1 MGIFDRMGKVISS
14 NINSLLDK
22 AEDPK
27 KSLDLTLE
35 EMGTSI
41 KSAKKE
47 VVEALATQKR
57 LGKKVD
63 ELDAEG
69 EKWER
74 RAELAL
80 KSGDEELA
88 REALK
93 HKKRVVG
100 ERDRAEAMRAEQ
112 RGVVLTMKREM
123 ERMEQ
128 KHEELKVRKGT
139 IAGDIARAKKAGDDP
154 LGGAG
159 GPGGKAF
166 EEFRRMEAKVDHDRS
181 EADAMTEVDDVLR
194 DGLSA
199 AELESKFA
207 ALEGKG
213 YGSGSSGGAPQQDP
227 IDDEL
232 TRLKNKLR
240 IGK

>member
-27 KSLDLTLE
+27 KSLDMTIT
-35 EMGTSI
+35 EMGDSL

-47 VVEALATQKR
+47 IVEALATQKR
-57 LGKKVD
+57 LGKKVE

-93 HKKRVVG
+93 HKKRVVA

-128 KHEELKVRKGT
+128 KYEELKARKGT
-139 IAGDIARAKKAGDDP
+139 IAGEIARAKKAGEDP
-154 LGGAG
+154 LAGG

-166 EEFRRMEAKVDHDRS
+166 EEFRRMEAKIDHDRS

-199 AELESKFA
+199 TELEAKFA
-207 ALEGKG
+207 SLEGKG
-213 YGSGSSGGAPQQDP
+213 YGSGTSGAPQADP